1 MKVFAV
7 VEHEV
12 SPHGEE
18 WGEGRTLKLFMSEE
32 KAKEYKK
39 QVKRDRIFGIGDGG
53 DYRSEIKVKQKTVVE
68 D

>member
-1 MKVFAV
+1 MKVYAV
-7 VEHEV
+7 VEHPL

-18 WGEGRTLKLFMSEE
+18 WDEGKTLKLFMSEE

-39 QVKRDRIFGIGDGG
+39 WVQHDRIFGSGRGG
-53 DYRSEIKVKQKTVVE
+53 HFRSNIKVKQKTVVE